1 MRFSDE
7 NLGRLTRREALA
19 GGVCLLVGGLAGCT
33 RASEF
38 IADRVTGE
46 LNLFN
51 TLNRR
56 LSGSLELVGP
66 DGETLLDERVELA
79 PSSGGSGGER
89 EPAAIYEGVLETAG
103 SYQLTLDIDT
113 TGEPDGSRLTGTYEV
128 TDPGEQRL
136 VVLLGG
142 EFTEA
147 FIFVS
152 VIEDFA
158 ELDDEIE
165 G

>member
-1 MRFSDE
+1 MRSDDDH
-7 NLGRLTRREALA
+7 LARLTRREALA
-19 GGVCLLVGGLAGCT
+19 GAGTLAVALAGCT

-38 IADRVTGE
+38 VADRVTGE

-51 TLNRR
+51 TVDRR
-56 LSGSLELVGP
+56 LTGSLELVGS
-66 DGETLLDERVELA
+66 DGETLLDERVALA
-79 PSSGGSGGER
+79 PSSGGGER
-89 EPAAIYEGVLETAG
+89 DPAAIYEGVLETAG
-103 SYQLTLDIDT
+103 SYRLTLDIDGT
-113 TGEPDGSRLTGTYEV
+113 DEPGGSTGTYEV
-128 TDPGEQRL
+128 TDPGEQRF

-147 FIFVS
+147 FIFVR

-165 G
+165 GG

>member
-1 MRFSDE
+1 MRSDDD
-7 NLGRLTRREALA
+7 RPARFTRREALA
-19 GGVCLLVGGLAGCT
+19 GGVGVLAGGLAGCT

-38 IADRVTGE
+38 VADRVTGE

-51 TLNRR
+51 TVDRR
-56 LSGSLELVGP
+56 LTGSLELVGP
-66 DGETLLDERVELA
+66 DGGTLLDERVALA
-79 PSSGGSGGER
+79 PSSGGDER

-103 SYQLTLDIDT
+103 SYRLTLDIDG
-113 TGEPDGSRLTGTYEV
+113 TGEPGGSTGTYEV
-128 TDPGEQRL
+128 TDPGEQRF

-147 FIFVS
+147 FIFVR

-165 G
+165 GG